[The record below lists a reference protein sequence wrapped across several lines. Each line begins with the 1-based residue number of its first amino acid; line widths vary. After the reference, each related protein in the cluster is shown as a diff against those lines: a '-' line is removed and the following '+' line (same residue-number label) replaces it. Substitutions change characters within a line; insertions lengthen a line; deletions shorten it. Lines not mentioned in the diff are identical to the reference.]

1 MLWQG
6 GTALA
11 VAERP
16 LNVNPIPTPTVMP
29 MRPNS
34 DGSKPRRRFLVQE
47 VPKELRTPRHRTLMV
62 FDEKTKTNRLI
73 QEPYLPEEPQYDVI
87 VNHTGAS
94 LRLLKSELVPLGF
107 DRDPF
112 AVNYDSDEMIPDD
125 GELVNITVES
135 EEITRGSR

>member
-1 MLWQG
+1 
-6 GTALA
+6 
-11 VAERP
+11 
-16 LNVNPIPTPTVMP
+16 

-34 DGSKPRRRFLVQE
+34 DGSKPRRQFLVQE
-47 VPKELRTPRHRTLMV
+47 VPKELRTPRHRTLMI
-62 FDEKTKTNRLI
+62 FDEKTKTNRLT

-94 LRLLKSELVPLGF
+94 LRLLKSELGPLGF

-125 GELVNITVES
+125 GNVINVTVES